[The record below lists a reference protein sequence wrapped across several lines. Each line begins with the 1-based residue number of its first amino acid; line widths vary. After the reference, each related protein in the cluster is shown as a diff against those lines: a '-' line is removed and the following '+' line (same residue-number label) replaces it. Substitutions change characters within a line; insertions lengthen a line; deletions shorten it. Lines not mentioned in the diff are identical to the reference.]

1 MNSMDVFGTVI
12 MTSNYIA
19 VVILLIILQIWHIP
33 ASESYTSM
41 PPDHKSLGG
50 LPSPGNMANASST
63 GVSLSN
69 GKLMLDSAN
78 ADFVYGLFPY
88 NAFNTSNPNM
98 GSFDTAFNF
107 TTKTSSGALG
117 FIIIDPDLEPTMG
130 SSSS

>member
-19 VVILLIILQIWHIP
+19 LVILLIILQIWHIP

-69 GKLMLDSAN
+69 GKLTLDIRN
-78 ADFVYGLFPY
+78 TNFVYGLFPY
-88 NAFNTSNPNM
+88 NTFNSSDPNM
-98 GSFDTAFNF
+98 GSFDTTFNF
-107 TTKTSSGALG
+107 TTNALSDTFG
-117 FIIIDPDLEPTMG
+117 FIIIDPDSQPTMG